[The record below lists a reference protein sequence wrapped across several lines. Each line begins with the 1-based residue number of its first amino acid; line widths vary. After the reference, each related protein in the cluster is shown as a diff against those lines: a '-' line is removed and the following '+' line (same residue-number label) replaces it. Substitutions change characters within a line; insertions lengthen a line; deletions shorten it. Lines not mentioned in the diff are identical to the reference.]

1 MSKLRVGMWG
11 TTAFRPSIVGDFLKF
26 LLGEGGSVLPWHVQN
41 VSLPTGQPDDVAIQ
55 DIVALSPPWIG
66 NMGVHGAATDV
77 SCAAGCSSGGQ
88 IPQKIEHLE
97 GVIYEFDGRTA
108 GHVTAGGLSQWGVS
122 MRVESEIHAACCR
135 FDLDQFGLMC
145 RDIADMAVHST
156 VPGAQTLTICP
167 SVLTVWARL
176 PQSRPASF
184 HPRTQRPPRA
194 STPLSATI
202 PSTEVLEFAK
212 FSRLHMLPLH
222 DSCSL
227 RIGNA

>member
-11 TTAFRPSIVGDFLKF
+11 TTAFRPSIVWDFLKF

-41 VSLPTGQPDDVAIQ
+41 VSLPTGQPDDDVAIQ

-108 GHVTAGGLSQWGVS
+108 GHVTPGGLSQWGVG

-135 FDLDQFGLMC
+135 FDLDQFGLIC
-145 RDIADMAVHST
+145 RDIADMAMNST
-156 VPGAQTLTICP
+156 VPDRAQTLTICP
-167 SVLTVWARL
+167 SALTVWAI
-176 PQSRPASF
+176 ASHNLGQPVSTHELSVPLA
-184 HPRTQRPPRA
+184 HPHPRPPRA
-194 STPLSATI
+194 PLPVS
-202 PSTEVLEFAK
+202 
-212 FSRLHMLPLH
+212 
-222 DSCSL
+222 
-227 RIGNA
+227 